1 MKHTL
6 IKKITAALC
15 AAVTALTASA
25 VLPVSA
31 AKSSGPIVAVLGDSL
46 GTKYNLAEGDYGY
59 SDYIAEYL
67 KASDYR
73 LLAKNGATSAM
84 LLEKLQ
90 SESADALAV
99 KEADVILVTIGS
111 NDMLSALTEFLRK
124 NAKEGERFRD
134 YFVRLAKSG
143 EKAVLDAAT
152 KLTSALRTPRN
163 TLEENMQNINRTI
176 RELNPDAK
184 VVYQKIY
191 NPFETASAVYNGTD
205 YSEQYEEFLNYVRG
219 SIKRVNDQCFADL
232 EGAVIADPYT
242 LFRDNAW
249 KYTFSDKEDIHPNA
263 YGHAIIAADT
273 LNRLGYTK
281 AVVPQ
286 FAEIIRNGSRYFSA
300 STKYIPLSIRK
311 LLLPHSGLKVTH
323 EFGDVDLD
331 GSVTAFDATAA
342 LTYYTFFIVLTYDKD
357 DPSVADCLLN
367 EEQTLLAD
375 TDGDGEISAFDATLT
390 LQYYTLKY
398 LSGFD
403 DLTWDEMIS

>member
-15 AAVTALTASA
+15 AAITALTASA

-134 YFVRLAKSG
+134 YFVR
-143 EKAVLDAAT
+143 
-152 KLTSALRTPRN
+152 
-163 TLEENMQNINRTI
+163 
-176 RELNPDAK
+176 
-184 VVYQKIY
+184 
-191 NPFETASAVYNGTD
+191 
-205 YSEQYEEFLNYVRG
+205 
-219 SIKRVNDQCFADL
+219 
-232 EGAVIADPYT
+232 
-242 LFRDNAW
+242 
-249 KYTFSDKEDIHPNA
+249 
-263 YGHAIIAADT
+263 
-273 LNRLGYTK
+273 
-281 AVVPQ
+281 
-286 FAEIIRNGSRYFSA
+286 
-300 STKYIPLSIRK
+300 
-311 LLLPHSGLKVTH
+311 
-323 EFGDVDLD
+323 
-331 GSVTAFDATAA
+331 
-342 LTYYTFFIVLTYDKD
+342 
-357 DPSVADCLLN
+357 
-367 EEQTLLAD
+367 
-375 TDGDGEISAFDATLT
+375 
-390 LQYYTLKY
+390 
-398 LSGFD
+398 
-403 DLTWDEMIS
+403 